1 MMNQAEMMARHG
13 LKEWMNETNKVMKEL
28 SYSIQKISAGEL
40 VEDEQI
46 VAYIES
52 LQNEKGSWNSVG
64 QEHLFNSKTE
74 ELPYYAFDAY
84 IRGIVRWMNEL
95 GMMTMMCCD
104 GHGERHA
111 YVEMDGFLNDRQMH
125 VLNLAIPSDSAVRI
139 RFRKNRRRHTV
150 LFDYSQ
156 TERKALLDI
165 AEMLFKMSNDERYIQ
180 MLETERF
187 KHRLLDWL
195 EVPGESGREQK
206 VRRRLTSSLRKLTD
220 EQQIDEAGNL
230 LATVRHGEGPTILLS
245 AHMDTVERIKRGRV
259 IHQEG
264 TILTSSEGILGAD
277 DRAGIASVLEI
288 LERLPMTHFTGTIK
302 VAFTVEEEI
311 GLCGARGIN
320 QEFIRDVDAA
330 IVLDRRGT
338 RDIVTGCRGMFDF
351 CEKSYGELFERA
363 GRLVGMDDWKATR
376 NGGSSDAKIFA
387 EFGIPS
393 VNLSIGYRDE
403 HTDFEEVDYCATFET
418 VVLVETVLSHR
429 LIQQNS

>member
-1 MMNQAEMMARHG
+1 MNQAEMMARHG
-13 LKEWMNETNKVMKEL
+13 LKKWVNETNKVLSEL
-28 SYSIQKISAGEL
+28 SYSIQKRIEGER
-40 VEDEQI
+40 VKDEQI
-46 VAYIES
+46 AAYIEDF
-52 LQNEKGSWNSVG
+52 QNEEGPWNSIG
-64 QEHLFNSKTE
+64 QEQLFNPKTE
-74 ELPYYAFDAY
+74 ELPYYAFDPY

-95 GMMTMMCCD
+95 GMMTRMCCD
-104 GHGERHA
+104 GHGEGRA
-111 YVEMDGFLNDRQMH
+111 YVEMDGFLTGRQMR
-125 VLNLAIPSDSAVRI
+125 LLKLCIPTDSAIRVR
-139 RFRKNRRRHTV
+139 FLKGSRRHKV
-150 LFDYSQ
+150 IFDYTQ
-156 TERKALLDI
+156 AEQNELLGI
-165 AEMLFKMSNDERYIQ
+165 AETLFKMANDEEYIRL
-180 MLETERF
+180 LELEQF
-187 KHRLLDWL
+187 KHRMFEWL

-277 DRAGIASVLEI
+277 DRAGIAAILEL
-288 LERLPMTHFTGTIK
+288 LERLPRTNFSGSIK
-302 VAFTVEEEI
+302 VAFTVEEET
-311 GLCGARGIN
+311 GLCGARGID

-351 CEKSYGELFERA
+351 CEVSYGELFERA
-363 GRLVGMDDWKATR
+363 GRLVGMNDWKATR
-376 NGGSSDAKIFA
+376 NGGSSDAKVFA

>member
-1 MMNQAEMMARHG
+1 MNQAEMMARHG
-13 LKEWMNETNKVMKEL
+13 LKKWINETNKVLSEL
-28 SYSIQKISAGEL
+28 SYFIQKRIEGER
-40 VEDEQI
+40 VKDKQI
-46 VAYIES
+46 AAYIEDF
-52 LQNEKGSWNSVG
+52 QNEGGPWSSIG
-64 QEHLFNSKTE
+64 QEQLFNPKTE
-74 ELPYYAFDAY
+74 ELPYYAFDPY

-95 GMMTMMCCD
+95 GMMTRMCCD
-104 GHGERHA
+104 GHGEGRA
-111 YVEMDGFLNDRQMH
+111 YVEMDEFLTGRQMR
-125 VLNLAIPSDSAVRI
+125 LLKLCIPTDSSIRVRFLKSSRGHKVI
-139 RFRKNRRRHTV
+139 
-150 LFDYSQ
+150 FDYTQ
-156 TERKALLDI
+156 AEQNELLGI
-165 AEMLFKMSNDERYIQ
+165 AETLFKMANDEEYIRL
-180 MLETERF
+180 LELEQF
-187 KHRLLDWL
+187 KHRMFEWL

-277 DRAGIASVLEI
+277 DRAGIAAILEL
-288 LERLPMTHFTGTIK
+288 LERLPRTNFSGTIK
-302 VAFTVEEEI
+302 VVFTVEEET
-311 GLCGARGIN
+311 GLCGARGID

-351 CEKSYGELFERA
+351 CEASYGELFERA
-363 GRLVGMDDWKATR
+363 GRLVGMDDWEATR

-387 EFGIPS
+387 EFGIAS

-429 LIQQNS
+429 LIQQIS

>member
-1 MMNQAEMMARHG
+1 MNQAEMMARHG
-13 LKEWMNETNKVMKEL
+13 LKKWVNETNKVLSEL
-28 SYSIQKISAGEL
+28 SYSIQKRIEGER

-46 VAYIES
+46 AAYIEDF
-52 LQNEKGSWNSVG
+52 QNEGGPWSSIG
-64 QEHLFNSKTE
+64 QEQLFNPKTE
-74 ELPYYAFDAY
+74 ELPYYAFDPY

-95 GMMTMMCCD
+95 GMMTRMCCD
-104 GHGERHA
+104 GHGEGRA
-111 YVEMDGFLNDRQMH
+111 YVEMDEFLTGRQMR
-125 VLNLAIPSDSAVRI
+125 LLKLCIPTDSSIRVRFLKSSRGHKVI
-139 RFRKNRRRHTV
+139 
-150 LFDYSQ
+150 FDYTQ
-156 TERKALLDI
+156 AEQNELLGI
-165 AEMLFKMSNDERYIQ
+165 AETLFKMANDEEYIWL
-180 MLETERF
+180 LELEQF
-187 KHRLLDWL
+187 KHRMFEWL

-277 DRAGIASVLEI
+277 DRAGIAAILEL
-288 LERLPMTHFTGTIK
+288 LERLPRTNFSGTIK
-302 VAFTVEEEI
+302 VAFTVEEET
-311 GLCGARGIN
+311 GLCGARGID

-351 CEKSYGELFERA
+351 CEASYGELFERA
-363 GRLVGMDDWKATR
+363 GRLVGMDDWEATR
-376 NGGSSDAKIFA
+376 NGGLSDAKIFA
-387 EFGIPS
+387 EFGIAS

-429 LIQQNS
+429 LIQQIS

>member
-1 MMNQAEMMARHG
+1 MNQAEIMARHG
-13 LKEWMNETNKVMKEL
+13 LKESVNETNKVLSEL
-28 SYSIQKISAGEL
+28 SYSIQKRIAGER
-40 VEDEQI
+40 VKDEQI
-46 VAYIES
+46 AAYIEDF
-52 LQNEKGSWNSVG
+52 QNEGGPWNSIG
-64 QEHLFNSKTE
+64 QEQLFNPKTE
-74 ELPYYAFDAY
+74 ELPYYAFDPY

-95 GMMTMMCCD
+95 GMMTRMCCD
-104 GHGERHA
+104 GHGEGRA
-111 YVEMDGFLNDRQMH
+111 YVEMDGFLTGRQMR
-125 VLNLAIPSDSAVRI
+125 LLKLCIPTDSAIRVRFLKGSRGHKVI
-139 RFRKNRRRHTV
+139 
-150 LFDYSQ
+150 FDYTQ
-156 TERKALLDI
+156 AEQNELLGI
-165 AEMLFKMSNDERYIQ
+165 AETLFKMANDEEYIR
-180 MLETERF
+180 MLELEQF
-187 KHRLLDWL
+187 KHRMFEWL

-277 DRAGIASVLEI
+277 DRAGIAAILEL
-288 LERLPMTHFTGTIK
+288 LERLPRTNFSGTIK
-302 VAFTVEEEI
+302 VAFTVEEET
-311 GLCGARGIN
+311 GLCGARGID

-351 CEKSYGELFERA
+351 CEASYGELFERA
-363 GRLVGMDDWKATR
+363 GRLVGMDDWEATR

-387 EFGIPS
+387 EFGIAS

>member
-1 MMNQAEMMARHG
+1 MNQAEMMARHG
-13 LKEWMNETNKVMKEL
+13 LKKWVNETNKVLSEL
-28 SYSIQKISAGEL
+28 SYSIQKRIEGER
-40 VEDEQI
+40 VKDEQI
-46 VAYIES
+46 AAYIEDF
-52 LQNEKGSWNSVG
+52 QNEGGPWSSIG
-64 QEHLFNSKTE
+64 QERLFNPKTE
-74 ELPYYAFDAY
+74 ELPYYAFDPY

-95 GMMTMMCCD
+95 GMMTRMCCD
-104 GHGERHA
+104 GHGEGRA
-111 YVEMDGFLNDRQMH
+111 YVEMDEFLTGRQMR
-125 VLNLAIPSDSAVRI
+125 LLKLCIPTDSSIRVRFLKSSRGHKVI
-139 RFRKNRRRHTV
+139 
-150 LFDYSQ
+150 FDYTQ
-156 TERKALLDI
+156 AEQNELLGI
-165 AEMLFKMSNDERYIQ
+165 AETLFKMANDEEYIRLHE
-180 MLETERF
+180 LEQF
-187 KHRLLDWL
+187 KHRMFEWL

-245 AHMDTVERIKRGRV
+245 THMDTVERIKRGRV

-277 DRAGIASVLEI
+277 DRAGIAAILEL
-288 LERLPMTHFTGTIK
+288 LERLPRTNFSGTIK
-302 VAFTVEEEI
+302 VAFTVEEET
-311 GLCGARGIN
+311 GLCGARGID

-351 CEKSYGELFERA
+351 CEASYGELFERA
-363 GRLVGMDDWKATR
+363 GRLVGMDDWEATR

-387 EFGIPS
+387 EFGIAS